1 MRIVSANKAF
11 YKIFHVTEEDS
22 VGVSLYKL
30 GNNQWNIPRLR
41 QLLEEIVPKNNR
53 FQDFEVEHTF
63 PVIGHKT
70 MLLNA
75 HRMVQQKRNEE
86 LIVLT
91 ILDITEV
98 KRLAIE
104 LQVKEKNSLALQ
116 LKTEKKT
123 FKKIEESEKRY
134 NMMLM
139 QSPFAF
145 AIFKGKNL
153 EIILANESIK
163 EIWGKGEN
171 IEGKKLLDVLPELKN
186 GEFPKLI
193 DNVYKTGIP
202 FHGYE
207 VLFPLTRN
215 GILEN
220 AYFNFVYQPYLE
232 VDETISGVTVISY
245 EVTAHVIAKNELIQ
259 AKCIAEQK
267 TQIAED
273 AVKAKQQFLSNMSH
287 EIRTPM
293 NAIVGFTNVVLKT
306 TLTEIQTEYVNAI
319 KVSGDALI
327 ILINDILDLAKV
339 DSGKM
344 TFEQTE
350 FNLSLSIKAMLQLF
364 ETKIKEKNL
373 QLIFEYD
380 DTIPQILIGDPL
392 RLRQIILNL
401 VSNAV
406 KFTNEG
412 QLTIRVNTLKEDAQK
427 IKIKFIIEDT
437 GIGIPDNRL
446 GQIFNSFEQ
455 AARETSRSYG
465 GSGLGL
471 AIVKQLVELQDGTL
485 IIQSTEGKG
494 STFGFV
500 LTFEKTNPKKNSL
513 KKSEDVLVLKEIKT
527 NSKALK
533 ILVVEDIALNQLLM
547 KIVLS
552 DFGFTFDI
560 ADNGKIAID
569 LLQKNNYDIILMD
582 LQMPEMNGFEA
593 TSHIRN
599 VLNSQIPIIALT
611 ADVTTV
617 DLDKCTNVGMND
629 YISKPIDEKLLFAKI
644 NKCLKINI

>member
-1 MRIVSANKAF
+1 
-11 YKIFHVTEEDS
+11 
-22 VGVSLYKL
+22 
-30 GNNQWNIPRLR
+30 
-41 QLLEEIVPKNNR
+41 
-53 FQDFEVEHTF
+53 
-63 PVIGHKT
+63 
-70 MLLNA
+70 
-75 HRMVQQKRNEE
+75 
-86 LIVLT
+86 
-91 ILDITEV
+91 
-98 KRLAIE
+98 
-104 LQVKEKNSLALQ
+104 
-116 LKTEKKT
+116 
-123 FKKIEESEKRY
+123 
-134 NMMLM
+134 
-139 QSPFAF
+139 
-145 AIFKGKNL
+145 
-153 EIILANESIK
+153 
-163 EIWGKGEN
+163 
-171 IEGKKLLDVLPELKN
+171 
-186 GEFPKLI
+186 
-193 DNVYKTGIP
+193 
-202 FHGYE
+202 
-207 VLFPLTRN
+207 
-215 GILEN
+215 
-220 AYFNFVYQPYLE
+220 
-232 VDETISGVTVISY
+232 
-245 EVTAHVIAKNELIQ
+245 
-259 AKCIAEQK
+259 
-267 TQIAED
+267 
-273 AVKAKQQFLSNMSH
+273 
-287 EIRTPM
+287 
-293 NAIVGFTNVVLKT
+293 
-306 TLTEIQTEYVNAI
+306 
-319 KVSGDALI
+319 
-327 ILINDILDLAKV
+327 
-339 DSGKM
+339 
-344 TFEQTE
+344 
-350 FNLSLSIKAMLQLF
+350 
-364 ETKIKEKNL
+364 
-373 QLIFEYD
+373 
-380 DTIPQILIGDPL
+380 
-392 RLRQIILNL
+392 
-401 VSNAV
+401 
-406 KFTNEG
+406 
-412 QLTIRVNTLKEDAQK
+412 
-427 IKIKFIIEDT
+427 
-437 GIGIPDNRL
+437 L

>member
-1 MRIVSANKAF
+1 
-11 YKIFHVTEEDS
+11 
-22 VGVSLYKL
+22 
-30 GNNQWNIPRLR
+30 
-41 QLLEEIVPKNNR
+41 
-53 FQDFEVEHTF
+53 
-63 PVIGHKT
+63 
-70 MLLNA
+70 
-75 HRMVQQKRNEE
+75 
-86 LIVLT
+86 
-91 ILDITEV
+91 
-98 KRLAIE
+98 
-104 LQVKEKNSLALQ
+104 
-116 LKTEKKT
+116 
-123 FKKIEESEKRY
+123 
-134 NMMLM
+134 
-139 QSPFAF
+139 
-145 AIFKGKNL
+145 
-153 EIILANESIK
+153 
-163 EIWGKGEN
+163 
-171 IEGKKLLDVLPELKN
+171 
-186 GEFPKLI
+186 
-193 DNVYKTGIP
+193 
-202 FHGYE
+202 
-207 VLFPLTRN
+207 
-215 GILEN
+215 
-220 AYFNFVYQPYLE
+220 
-232 VDETISGVTVISY
+232 
-245 EVTAHVIAKNELIQ
+245 
-259 AKCIAEQK
+259 
-267 TQIAED
+267 
-273 AVKAKQQFLSNMSH
+273 
-287 EIRTPM
+287 
-293 NAIVGFTNVVLKT
+293 VVLKT